1 MNNLITRIDDMDRLF
16 HQLWSAGPATASS
29 DSSDMVLRPRAD
41 VYESE
46 EKFVVELDLPG
57 VVKDDLQVDLE
68 RNVLTIEATRKSEQS
83 DDLQGVHVERST
95 NARLAR
101 RFTLSKEIDADRI
114 EGRFENGVLR
124 LTLPKAEKALP
135 RRISVQ

>member
-41 VYESE
+41 VYESD

-68 RNVLTIEATRKSEQS
+68 RNVLTIEATRKSEES

-114 EGRFENGVLR
+114 EARFENGVLR

-135 RRISVQ
+135 RRISIQ